1 MITPSLKT
9 GFWTSALIRNAE
21 QNGAFAAVIRKGDPD
36 AGACLVKVRTLDG
49 NAVLYRPVRNM
60 NGERVW
66 WPKGPLLEAEID
78 DFINRRIDDDPDLWV
93 LEIEDRKGRHFLT
106 EPIEIPN

>member
-1 MITPSLKT
+1 MTPRLKT

-21 QNGAFAAVIRKGDPD
+21 QKGAFAAVIRKGDPD

-49 NAVLYRPVRNM
+49 NAILYRPVRNM
-60 NGERVW
+60 KGERVW
-66 WPKGPLLEAEID
+66 WLKGPSPDRDID
-78 DFINRRIDDDPDLWV
+78 DYINRRIDDDPDIWV

-106 EPIEIPN
+106 EPIEIPS

>member
-49 NAVLYRPVRNM
+49 NAVLYRPVRNTS
-60 NGERVW
+60 GARVW
-66 WPKGPLLEAEID
+66 WPKGPISEPEID
-78 DFINRRIDDDPDLWV
+78 DYINRRIDDDPDLWV

-106 EPIEIPN
+106 EPIEMPN

>member
-1 MITPSLKT
+1 MSARLKAD
-9 GFWTSALIRNAE
+9 FWTSALIRQAE

-49 NAVLYRPVRNM
+49 QAVLYRPIRNM

-66 WPKGPLLEAEID
+66 WPKGPDPEAEID
-78 DFINRRIDDDPDLWV
+78 LYINRRIDDDPDLWV
-93 LEIEDRKGRHFLT
+93 LEIEDRQGRHFLT
-106 EPIEIPN
+106 EPIEES

>member
-66 WPKGPLLEAEID
+66 WPKGPLSEAEID

-93 LEIEDRKGRHFLT
+93 LEIEDRHGRHFLT
-106 EPIEIPN
+106 EPIEMPN